1 MRVTIII
8 PAYNAENTIERCVRS
23 ALGQT
28 WQDLEILAVNDGSTD
43 GTGAVLKRLA
53 SEQEQ
58 AHRAPARQ
66 GGNGRQQ
73 ETNGSETNASGTN
86 GSGRNNSRSG
96 SGAGSAGNSGRS
108 GSVRLRILEQE
119 NQGVSAGRA
128 RGAALA
134 EGEYLTFLDAD
145 DYLAPDYIENFAL
158 AAEETRAD
166 LYLCGYTEV
175 LADGRERE
183 HPPGAVYERGAAEE
197 YAYRM
202 LAACSRFYRMD
213 FCRRCGFPVV
223 PGKVRGEDIP
233 VGLRTNYMAER
244 ICLVQQCGYYYVQ
257 HEASARHQLRGLRRY
272 ELPLEEIRQVIH
284 DCAEDYAHQITSAE
298 RSQVSGAGECAEAW
312 AQRSGADAEKRSCAQ
327 GHWYFLELGVL
338 RVFVTFLWDLGRGA
352 ERERQRAL
360 YGWEREL
367 LRKDLQDWR
376 DNPYLKL
383 FTGLRVP
390 FSQKAAV
397 WLFLQLYRTGWLDFV
412 YRHRAAEEARET

>member
-58 AHRAPARQ
+58 AHRASARQ
-66 GGNGRQQ
+66 G
-73 ETNGSETNASGTN
+73 
-86 GSGRNNSRSG
+86 
-96 SGAGSAGNSGRS
+96 

-119 NQGVSAGRA
+119 NQGVSFSRA

-175 LADGRERE
+175 FADGRERE

-202 LAACSRFYRMD
+202 LAACSRFYRTD

-223 PGKVRGEDIP
+223 SGKVRGEDIP
-233 VGLRTNYMAER
+233 VGLRTNFMAER

-272 ELPLEEIRQVIH
+272 GLPLEEIRQVIH
-284 DCAEDYAHQITSAE
+284 DCAEGYAHQITSAE

-312 AQRSGADAEKRSCAQ
+312 ALRSGADAEKRSCAQ

-352 ERERQRAL
+352 GRDRQRAL
-360 YGWEREL
+360 YEWERDL

-376 DNPYLKL
+376 DNPHLKL
-383 FTGLRVP
+383 FTRVRVP

-412 YRHRAAEEARET
+412 YRHRAAEEAPET